1 MSGRKRFLYDL
12 QYSTNTSLE
21 DENMEIRRDK
31 VCVLAAVQHN
41 GLELNYAW
49 NALKGDREV
58 VLAAVQQDGRALLYA
73 WGALKADKGVVLAAV
88 QQDGLSLEYASVNLR
103 EDRDVVLA
111 AIAQNGQALQFA
123 GYGFKNNKQVVMA
136 AVEQDFNALQS
147 ANDALKRDEAF
158 IVSVVHRDGRALRH
172 SLLNM
177 NPRVIMCASAHGHEP
192 TAAQADLAYGYAEN
206 LLTMANATRLRPPG
220 AMAAVDPA
228 YAASSAKVSRAT
240 DTRRLGLLPPGF
252 RAQILRE
259 IHGFSGQHPSD
270 VEDAVAFSHTPAY
283 AQAKQRAHASH
294 ETKLAQHLQGPLDR
308 MSDACERGN
317 CSLSGGTRK
326 NKRCKYVKRTRVS
339 TNERRLVR

>member
-41 GLELNYAW
+41 GLELNHAW

-88 QQDGLSLEYASVNLR
+88 QQYGLALEYASDNLR
-103 EDRDVVLA
+103 QDRDVVLA

-123 GYGFKNNKQVVMA
+123 GYGLKNNKQVVMA

-177 NPRVIMCASAHGHEP
+177 NPRVIMCASAHGHVP
-192 TAAQADLAYGYAEN
+192 SVAQADLAYGYAEN
-206 LLTMANATRLRPPG
+206 LLTIANATRLRPG
-220 AMAAVDPA
+220 AMATPA
-228 YAASSAKVSRAT
+228 YASSAKVSRAT
-240 DTRRLGLLPPGF
+240 DTRRLGLLPSGF

-283 AQAKQRAHASH
+283 AEAKQRARARHDT
-294 ETKLAQHLQGPLDR
+294 ELAQHLQGPLDR
-308 MSDACERGN
+308 MSDTCERGN

-326 NKRCKYVKRTRVS
+326 NKRYKYVKRTRVS